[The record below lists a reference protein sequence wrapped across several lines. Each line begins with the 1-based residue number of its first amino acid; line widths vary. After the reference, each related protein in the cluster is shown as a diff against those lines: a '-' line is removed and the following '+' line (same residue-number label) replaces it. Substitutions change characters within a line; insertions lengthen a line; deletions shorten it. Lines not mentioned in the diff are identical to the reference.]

1 MEEGSD
7 VLGSEFVWSG
17 IYTQN
22 GPKYVRISVFG
33 LFSLYHDKT

>member
-17 IYTQN
+17 DLYAKW
-22 GPKYVRISVFG
+22 PKYVRI
-33 LFSLYHDKT
+33 KT

>member
-1 MEEGSD
+1 MYWAVSLFGR
-7 VLGSEFVWSG
+7 G

-33 LFSLYHDKT
+33 LFSLYYDKT